1 MGRLYTL
8 EFTDIDVTAIQDFF
22 QLEAITVPVILHAI
36 FLSQNTDVGDAAAE
50 NLTVRI
56 RKVTDAV
63 GDVTVEGKLD
73 NRDSAALANLNVND
87 TTPLTTGAKTI
98 HAECWNVAIPFI
110 WMPPPELRIV
120 ISPSD
125 AVTVNLPTAPTDSLT
140 ISGVMYFEEIG

>member
-8 EFTDIDVTAIQDFF
+8 EFTDIAVTAIQDFF
-22 QLEAITVPVILHAI
+22 QLEAITVPVVLHAI
-36 FLSQNTDVGDAAAE
+36 FLSQNTDTGDAAAE

-63 GDVTVEGKLD
+63 GYVTVEGKLD
-73 NRDSAALANLNVND
+73 NRDAAALANLNVND
-87 TTPLTTGAKTI
+87 TTPLTTNAKTI
-98 HAECWNVAIPFI
+98 HAECWNIAIPFI